1 MITKD
6 SKIIVQG
13 ITGKQ
18 GSFHTKLMLDYGT
31 NIVGG
36 VVPGKKGLEV
46 EGVPV
51 FNSVSEVDANWSVI
65 FVPAKFVKS
74 AAVEALENGLNIVIV
89 ADGVKVFDMIEIV
102 KLARLNNLIVIGPN
116 CPGFIKPGV
125 GKLGI
130 IPNNI
135 CKIGSVGIVSR
146 SGTLT
151 YEIVKS
157 LSDNNI
163 GQSFVIGVGG
173 DMINGFDFIDALKFF
188 EQDSKTEKIILVGE
202 IGGDLEERAAKFIS
216 ENVSKPVVAY
226 IAGLTAP
233 EGKKMGHAGAII
245 SQGKGT
251 ANSKIEAFEKVGVKV
266 AKLPKDVVEL
276 IK

>member
-1 MITKD
+1 
-6 SKIIVQG
+6 
-13 ITGKQ
+13 
-18 GSFHTKLMLDYGT
+18 
-31 NIVGG
+31 
-36 VVPGKKGLEV
+36 
-46 EGVPV
+46 
-51 FNSVSEVDANWSVI
+51 
-65 FVPAKFVKS
+65 
-74 AAVEALENGLNIVIV
+74 
-89 ADGVKVFDMIEIV
+89 
-102 KLARLNNLIVIGPN
+102 
-116 CPGFIKPGV
+116 
-125 GKLGI
+125 
-130 IPNNI
+130 
-135 CKIGSVGIVSR
+135 
-146 SGTLT
+146 
-151 YEIVKS
+151 
-157 LSDNNI
+157 
-163 GQSFVIGVGG
+163 
-173 DMINGFDFIDALKFF
+173 MINGFDFIDALKFF